1 MLRFST
7 RRPNLRVLNRNMEL
21 NSTWTGVCQNCS
33 AAFRN
38 PLRSSNECND
48 WTAAT
53 LQLFDISKCPFFSS
67 AVHYPNEWW
76 NIMRVPS
83 PTTTAEN
90 ILFIGWKVPVYPK
103 CFVVTS
109 ISTLEPGFPV
119 NVKNHCIVHST
130 LNRPGEDSS
139 SSGTLGGFLA
149 QPQLQGTFLL

>member
-53 LQLFDISKCPFFSS
+53 LQLFEISKCPFFSS

-76 NIMRVPS
+76 NIRRVPS

-103 CFVVTS
+103 WPEVTA
-109 ISTLEPGFPV
+109 ISMLEPGFPV
-119 NVKNHCIVHST
+119 NVKFKPTVNWY
-130 LNRPGEDSS
+130 RPGEDSS